1 MEQESNL
8 QRVPPYVSY
17 KSLKTLIEDI
27 RTQGFPSH
35 VDKDVMK
42 RFSGSVRAQLM
53 TALRFLKLVN
63 DSNEPTPSLSALVD
77 AKQPD
82 EWKSALKAVL
92 DSSYGPIM
100 EVNLV
105 QATPTAL
112 TKEFKER
119 YKAKDDVIEKCI
131 RFFVQASKDAGIE
144 LSKRITDAT
153 RTRSPRSPS
162 KGTKK
167 PDTPDTGDTS
177 TKVSE
182 KEPPPKPRGS
192 ERTVQ
197 LKSGAGSVTLSLDVD
212 LLGLEE
218 GPDRVFVF
226 DLIDKLR
233 AYEKSA
239 TVSTEEKA
247 QVEKEAGE

>member
-1 MEQESNL
+1 MEQEANL

-63 DSNEPTPSLSALVD
+63 DSNEPTPSLLGLVE

-82 EWKSALKAVL
+82 EWKRSLKTVL
-92 DSSYGPIM
+92 DTAYGSIM
-100 EVNLV
+100 EINLA

-119 YKAKDDVIEKCI
+119 YKAKDDVIEKI
-131 RFFVQASKDAGIE
+131 VRFFVQAAKDAGVE
-144 LSKRITDAT
+144 LSKRITDVT
-153 RTRSPRSPS
+153 RTRAPRSS
-162 KGTKK
+162 AKGTKK
-167 PDTPDTGDTS
+167 LDMPELGDTS
-177 TKVSE
+177 TKESE
-182 KEPPPKPRGS
+182 KESPPKPRGS
-192 ERTVQ
+192 EKTVH
-197 LKSGAGSVTLSLDVD
+197 LKSGAGSVTLLLDVNLMD
-212 LLGLEE
+212 LESGEEEAFVMGL
-218 GPDRVFVF
+218 RNLV
-226 DLIDKLR
+226 K
-233 AYEKSA
+233 AYEKSLTA
-239 TVSTEEKA
+239 STEETNK
-247 QVEKEAGE
+247 VEKEAGE

>member
-1 MEQESNL
+1 MEQETNL

-17 KSLKTLIEDI
+17 KSLKTLVEDI

-35 VDKDVMK
+35 VDKDVMR
-42 RFSGSVRAQLM
+42 RFSGSVRSQLM

-63 DSNEPTPSLSALVD
+63 DSNEPTADLSALVD
-77 AKQPD
+77 AKQPE
-82 EWKSALKAVL
+82 EWKRALKGVL
-92 DSSYGPIM
+92 DNAYGPIM
-100 EVNLV
+100 EINLA

-119 YKAKDDVIEKCI
+119 YKAKDDVNEKCV
-131 RFFVQASKDAGIE
+131 RFFVQAAKDAGIE
-144 LSKRITDAT
+144 LSKRIVEGI
-153 RTRSPRSPS
+153 RSRSPRGSG

-167 PDTPDTGDTS
+167 QDAPSVGDVPTNGR
-177 TKVSE
+177 E
-182 KEPPPKPRGS
+182 KESPKKPRGS
-192 ERTVQ
+192 ERTVH

-218 GPDRVFVF
+218 GADRVFVF

-233 AYEKSA
+233 AYEKGA
-239 TVSTEEKA
+239 TVSTDETNK
-247 QVEKEAGE
+247 VEQEAGE